1 MRINRETLLKIAQ
14 DTVAQRTRA
23 DRGIQSVYLC
33 GSLLREDYLLG
44 GTADI
49 DLVFIHID
57 PPAEEREIVRLTDDV
72 TLDIAHHGEK
82 AYRQARRLR
91 EHRWMGP
98 TIAECKTLY
107 DPHHLMDFTQASVR
121 GQFYQPEHV
130 LARVR
135 PQVEQAREIWLSN
148 SINLPKAG
156 PAELVDY
163 LRAVEYAANAVA
175 GLSGPPLTERRFLL
189 DFPGRAEAAGAPG
202 LYPGLLGLI
211 GAPQIDASVLQ
222 SWLTEWQLA
231 VEALPPGAVP
241 RLQPVRIPYYRKAI
255 ESMLKKEQPLAAL
268 WPLLRTWTDAAQ
280 KMVESSAAST
290 GWQQAC
296 EQLGLLGEDFSERI
310 SALDAYLDTVEET
323 VEKWAKAN
331 GAQ

>member
-14 DTVAQRTRA
+14 DTAAQRTRA

-57 PPAEEREIVRLTDDV
+57 PPQEEREIVRLTDDV

-98 TIAECKTLY
+98 TIAECRTLY

-121 GQFYQPEHV
+121 GQFHQPEHV

-135 PQVEQAREIWLSN
+135 PEVEQAREIWLSN
-148 SINLPKAG
+148 SINVTKAG
-156 PAELVDY
+156 PAELADY
-163 LRAVEYAANAVA
+163 LRAVEFAANSVA
-175 GLSGPPLTERRFLL
+175 GLTGYPLTERRFLL
-189 DFPGRAEAAGAPG
+189 GFRERANAAGSPG
-202 LYPGLLGLI
+202 LYPGILGLI
-211 GAPQIDASVLQ
+211 GAPQIDSSVLEG
-222 SWLTEWQLA
+222 WIPDWQLA
-231 VEALPPGAVP
+231 VEALPPGAIP
-241 RLQPVRIPYYRKAI
+241 RLQPARIPYYRKAF
-255 ESMLKKEQPLAAL
+255 ESMLNHDQPLSAL
-268 WPLLRTWTDAAQ
+268 WPMLRTWTDAAL
-280 KMVESSAAST
+280 MLPEGAAGST
-290 GWQQAC
+290 GYKQAC
-296 EQLGLLGEDFSERI
+296 ERLGLLGEDFAGRI
-310 SALDAYLDTVEET
+310 SALDAYLDVVEET

>member
-14 DTVAQRTRA
+14 DTAAQRTRA

-57 PPAEEREIVRLTDDV
+57 PPLVEREIIRLTDDV

-91 EHRWMGP
+91 EHRWLGP

-130 LARVR
+130 LARVQ
-135 PQVEQAREIWLSN
+135 PQVEHAREIWLSN
-148 SINLPKAG
+148 SLNIPKAG
-156 PAELVDY
+156 PVELANY
-163 LRAVEYAANAVA
+163 LRAVEHAANAVA
-175 GLSGPPLTERRFLL
+175 GLTGYPLTERRFLL
-189 DFPGRAEAAGAPG
+189 DFPGRAEAAGSPG
-202 LYPGLLGLI
+202 LFHGILGLI
-211 GAPQIDASVLQ
+211 GGPKIDAAEPK
-222 SWLTEWQLA
+222 SWLPDWQLA
-231 VEALPPGAVP
+231 VEALSEGAVP
-241 RLQPVRIPYYRKAI
+241 RLQPVRIPYYRKAF
-255 ESMLKKEQPLAAL
+255 ESMLNKDQPLSAL
-268 WPLLRTWTDAAQ
+268 WPMLRTWTDAAQ
-280 KMVESSAAST
+280 SLAGDPAAAK

-296 EQLGLLGEDFSERI
+296 ERLGLLGDDFAGRI
-310 SALDAYLDTVEET
+310 SALDAFLDTVEET
-323 VEKWAKAN
+323 VERWARAN
-331 GAQ
+331 GAE